1 MMETLKNQDL
11 PRHLANVVM
20 KYGRPMVALVF
31 GAGLGS
37 EATKVLG
44 QLAECSRDGAVLH
57 AVRVLAQVY
66 NETSTAYAKS
76 QGWTE
81 GMLAECDRDI
91 QLAFSAQL
99 VRVDGGLLGLQ

>member
-1 MMETLKNQDL
+1 MEAGKNQDL
-11 PRHLANVVM
+11 PAQLADVVM
-20 KYGRPMVALVF
+20 KHGRPMVALVF

-37 EATKVLG
+37 EATKVL
-44 QLAECSRDGAVLH
+44 AERSRGGAVLH

-66 NETSTAYAKS
+66 NETSTAYVKS

-91 QLAFSAQL
+91 QLAFSAQI
-99 VRVDGGLLGLQ
+99 VGVDGGLLRSQ